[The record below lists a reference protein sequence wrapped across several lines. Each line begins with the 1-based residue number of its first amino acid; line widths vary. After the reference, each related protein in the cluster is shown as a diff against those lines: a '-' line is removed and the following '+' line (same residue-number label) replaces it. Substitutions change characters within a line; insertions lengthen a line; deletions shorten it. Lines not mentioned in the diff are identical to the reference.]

1 MKPIFCAFVQIVI
14 LMIAKDHFLYV
25 EFTFCIQP
33 TGGSQLLG
41 QGCSTVLESMESVVR
56 AMVCLISTLTEIT

>member
-1 MKPIFCAFVQIVI
+1 MKPICCASLIVI

>member
-25 EFTFCIQP
+25 EFTFCIQA

-41 QGCSTVLESMESVVR
+41 QGCSTVESMESVVR